1 MPWPVREQGRRGSHR
16 AFDARL
22 RGQDLLGEGRRW
34 RALKGFKV
42 KCLGLYAMGETGSE
56 ARSKQG

>member
-1 MPWPVREQGRRGSHR
+1 MAGT
-16 AFDARL
+16 
-22 RGQDLLGEGRRW
+22 
-34 RALKGFKV
+34 LKGFEV

>member
-1 MPWPVREQGRRGSHR
+1 M
-16 AFDARL
+16 
-22 RGQDLLGEGRRW
+22 LGEGRRW